1 MVFNQWNSSVNT
13 KTMIVRVRLIIV
25 VWCLLAVSY
34 GSAVIDKHC
43 LHGQSFNL
51 LIDGTVVEVS
61 NCSFD
66 ICVNI
71 YFCISVYACM
81 NLSAGTLTHSMNSCT

>member
-13 KTMIVRVRLIIV
+13 KTMIVRVSLIILV
-25 VWCLLAVSY
+25 CCLLAVSN
-34 GSAVIDKHC
+34 GSAGIDKHC

-66 ICVNI
+66 ICAHV
-71 YFCISVYACM
+71 YFCVSVYACM
-81 NLSAGTLTHSMNSCT
+81 NSSAG